1 MATPWSFFFDWE
13 AVGTSVS
20 LMNDVQPARI
30 GTIRSGATLVPTAQ
44 GTVRTCARLASS
56 PGCCGAVL
64 EPIQGQCRRQKT
76 MQPLA
81 LQARVLKDAGD
92 CCSAEGAAPLVQM
105 EFPEMEHG
113 PADEDPAAVRTRC
126 NRLVI

>member
-1 MATPWSFFFDWE
+1 MELFFGWE

-20 LMNDVQPARI
+20 LMDDVQPARI
-30 GTIRSGATLVPTAQ
+30 GTIRSGATLVSPAQ

-56 PGCCGAVL
+56 AVCCGAVL
-64 EPIQGQCRRQKT
+64 EPTQGRCRRQKT
-76 MQPLA
+76 IQPLA
-81 LQARVLKDAGD
+81 HQARVLKDAGD

-105 EFPEMEHG
+105 EFPEMEPG

-126 NRLVI
+126 DRRVI